1 MMKQFVKVLKE
12 NPNHAYDFI
21 ANNYHKY
28 SKTELADIAKEL
40 LYTIY
45 ANTPFEK
52 ELHDRMLDEV
62 ADNLAEDYED
72 EE

>member
-1 MMKQFVKVLKE
+1 MLNFTKVLKE
-12 NPNHAYDFI
+12 NPNGAYDYI
-21 ANNYHKY
+21 ANNFHKY

-45 ANTPFEK
+45 SNTPFDK
-52 ELHDRMLDEV
+52 ELHDKMLADV
-62 ADNLAEDYED
+62 AENLEDDYAE